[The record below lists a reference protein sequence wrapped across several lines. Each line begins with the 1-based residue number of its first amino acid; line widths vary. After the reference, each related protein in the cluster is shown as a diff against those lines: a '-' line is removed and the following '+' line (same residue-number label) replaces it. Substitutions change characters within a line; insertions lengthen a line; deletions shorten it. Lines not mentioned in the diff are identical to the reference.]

1 MSLQIRK
8 VEVRDLE
15 QLVDLC
21 EAHAIYEGAS
31 YERAGKKEA
40 LEQAFFTSPPL
51 LHGLVL
57 ADESRLYGY
66 TTFARQYSTW
76 DAFHYLYMDCLFLS
90 EEIRG
95 QGWGQKL
102 MEEVKRAAKERN
114 CSLIQWQTPV
124 SNRGAIR
131 FYDRIGAKSLDKKRF
146 FWELF

>member
-31 YERAGKKEA
+31 YEGNGKKEA
-40 LEQAFFTSPPL
+40 LEKAFFVYPPL

-57 ADESRLYGY
+57 ADEKRLYGY

-76 DAFHYLYMDCLFLS
+76 DAFQYLYMDCLFLS

-102 MEEVKRAAKERN
+102 IEEVKQAAKEMD
-114 CSLIQWQTPV
+114 CKLIQWQTPV
-124 SNRGAIR
+124 SNVNAIR
-131 FYDRIGAKSLDKKRF
+131 FYERIGVKSLDKKRF
-146 FWELF
+146 FWEL